1 MNRRARHEPQQ
12 AGLPADDAPAAAA
25 VVAEGAGAPAPA
37 SSRASGAVDEG
48 NVDTGGPRI
57 DGIGGSD
64 LEGGAAG
71 GPYAAFWRET
81 ERLTEA
87 GALRRL
93 SGAFARFV
101 ATLGA
106 GEGASGGRGTSGDG
120 ALLLA
125 ALVLSELEG
134 RGHSCLLLSDL
145 AGDPAALLGWLDDD
159 WKALARAARPLPR
172 GAKGWSARLAACEQV
187 WQAGNLD
194 YGQPLV
200 LDTEA
205 AGGSGARLYLRRYWR
220 DETLVAASIR
230 ARALDRRQ
238 VDTARVHAWLDQ
250 LFGARRPDDAAQGPD
265 WQKLACAVA
274 LRGAVAIITG
284 GPGTGK
290 TYTVAR
296 LLALLFATAP
306 DAARQRVAL
315 AAPTGKAAARLK
327 QSIDKALGELAERV
341 GAALPL
347 RELTA
352 RMGAARTLH
361 SLLGARPDTRAFA
374 HHRGNPL
381 DVDVLIVDEASMVHL
396 EMMASLLDALPPG
409 AILILLGDK
418 DQLASVEAGAVLGD
432 LCHDAQAG
440 NYDAAT
446 LDYVKAASGEDV
458 PAAFAGA
465 GGALAQQTV
474 MLRHSRRFGG
484 PIGRL
489 ALAVNRGDVEAAIA
503 ELRSGAPLRWIER
516 AQQQHAIALAEDGY
530 RPYLQ
535 LLRAT
540 LARAADGCAAHDDHE
555 QRVRAVLQRFE
566 AFRILCAVREGEW
579 GVQGLNG
586 AIEARLEQAG
596 LVRRGGDWYVGRPVM
611 VTRNDYGTGVFNG
624 DIGLTLDDPARP
636 GSLRVYFLEGDKV
649 RSVLATR
656 LRHVETAYAMTVHK
670 SQGSEFAHT
679 VLALPKEGGAV
690 LARELVYTGITRAS
704 AAFTLVTP
712 SAAVLGEAV
721 ERRTHR
727 ASGLRAMVER

>member
-1 MNRRARHEPQQ
+1 MNRH
-12 AGLPADDAPAAAA
+12 LIDKMADS
-25 VVAEGAGAPAPA
+25 A
-37 SSRASGAVDEG
+37 SHGVTHSH
-48 NVDTGGPRI
+48 P
-57 DGIGGSD
+57 
-64 LEGGAAG
+64 
-71 GPYAAFWRET
+71 AFWAEV

-87 GALRRL
+87 GELRRL

-106 GEGASGGRGTSGDG
+106 ESPAV
-120 ALLLA
+120 LLA

-145 AGDPAALLGWLDDD
+145 VADPAALLGWAEDD
-159 WKALARAARPLPR
+159 WKALASAARPLPKSV
-172 GAKGWSARLAACEQV
+172 KGWVAQLAACEPV
-187 WQAGNLD
+187 WRVDSFD
-194 YGQPLV
+194 YGAPLV
-200 LDTEA
+200 LD
-205 AGGSGARLYLRRYWR
+205 GPDQDARLYLRRYWR
-220 DETLVAASIR
+220 DETLVARTVRER
-230 ARALDRRQ
+230 ARERHP
-238 VDTARVHAWLDQ
+238 VDARLVRTWLDV
-250 LFGARRPDDAAQGPD
+250 LFVSPRARSEAEGPD
-265 WQKLACAVA
+265 WQKLACAIA

-341 GAALPL
+341 GEALPL
-347 RELTA
+347 RELTT

-361 SLLGARPDTRAFA
+361 SLLGARPDTRVFA
-374 HHRGNPL
+374 HNKGNPL
-381 DVDVLIVDEASMVHL
+381 DIDVLIVDEASMVHL

-409 AILILLGDK
+409 ATLILLGDK

-432 LCHDAQAG
+432 LCHDAQSG
-440 NYDAAT
+440 NYDADT
-446 LDYVKAASGEDV
+446 LDYVREASGEAI
-458 PAAFAGA
+458 PAGFAGD

-489 ALAVNRGDVEAAIA
+489 ALAVNRGDVDAAVA
-503 ELRSGAPLRWIER
+503 VLRGQGEGAQDGQVGWIEH
-516 AQQQHAIALAEDGY
+516 AHQHHVIALAADGY
-530 RPYLQ
+530 RPYLE
-535 LLRAT
+535 LLRAGP
-540 LARAADGCAAHDDHE
+540 DGGESAHE
-555 QRVRAVLQRFE
+555 GWVRAVLQRFE

-579 GVQGLNG
+579 GVDGLNT
-586 AIEARLEQAG
+586 AIETRLDHAG
-596 LVRRGGDWYVGRPVM
+596 LVRRSGDWYVGRPVM

-624 DIGLTLDDPARP
+624 DIGLALPDPARP
-636 GSLRVYFLEGDKV
+636 DSLRVWFLEGDKV

-704 AAFTLVTP
+704 ARFTLVTP
-712 SAAVLGEAV
+712 GAAVLGEAIL
-721 ERRTHR
+721 RRTHR
-727 ASGLRAMVER
+727 ASGLRGMIEAR